1 MQMQEK
7 AIELRVGHMLA
18 LERMPSHDVEALEDD
33 ERLLTI
39 A

>member
-18 LERMPSHDVEALEDD
+18 LEACPHTMLKPWRM
-33 ERLLTI
+33 TNGC
-39 A
+39 